1 MIQMRR
7 YINNLNPANISPN
20 ICGFENSI
28 VLLAFLSGLLL
39 VGITLSLS
47 QWNPY
52 LHPSG
57 HLTEEPVKSFDIRLL
72 LFDYHLCGKSFGG
85 NNAAVPYFTAEI
97 GSKRGGCDSFG
108 SDGSCRFCASILIAL
123 RKVCYHVAI
132 AYLSHR
138 DSIAMAM
145 P

>member
-39 VGITLSLS
+39 VRITLSLS

-85 NNAAVPYFTAEI
+85 NNAAAPYFTAEL
-97 GSKRGGCDSFG
+97 GSKRGG
-108 SDGSCRFCASILIAL
+108 
-123 RKVCYHVAI
+123 
-132 AYLSHR
+132 
-138 DSIAMAM
+138 M
-145 P
+145 